1 MIPKIIHYCWFGK
14 GLMPKSQ
21 IACIKSWKKFMPDYE
36 IIRWDESNFDVN
48 MCPFSKWTYGQK
60 IFSPV
65 SDVCRYYALRKYGG
79 VYMDTDVEVYK
90 RFDDFLNTDF
100 FSALEF
106 YPEFYKDG
114 YELLDPLTNLPKVA
128 GTEIPNLE
136 MLTST
141 MGCVAG
147 NCIIQDCLDFYLNI
161 EVDAQVA
168 SDFRDFVNNDTLVAR
183 IATKYGFRYIDEK
196 QYLSN
201 NMIIYPT
208 GIFGHAFCI
217 NPEYSVSYHYNAA
230 SWERKTNKQE
240 RMLLLDKL
248 HLLKFYKAIRAFKN
262 KIQSSFKF

>member
-1 MIPKIIHYCWFGK
+1 
-14 GLMPKSQ
+14 
-21 IACIKSWKKFMPDYE
+21 MPDYE

>member
-1 MIPKIIHYCWFGK
+1 
-14 GLMPKSQ
+14 
-21 IACIKSWKKFMPDYE
+21 MPDYE

-48 MCPFSKWTYGQK
+48 MCSFSKWTYGQK